1 MREGAMPTLLPT
13 PYPVPNIWP
22 NMEALQVSLLNEEV
36 NEYGIEMQKLLMTSM
51 DTENSADIT

>member
-1 MREGAMPTLLPT
+1 MPTLLPT

>member
-1 MREGAMPTLLPT
+1 M
-13 PYPVPNIWP
+13 PNIWP